1 MGAELHLRPAT
12 TYAHRGCLTSFNPD
26 PHTTTTTTSMASDR
40 AGPSPVPQPAAP
52 EPPETSY
59 RQNHVRRSLVR
70 PGGCVKRI
78 PPTWPRPSPPHLTPE
93 SQATHDENRA
103 RRHPWTRAPPERIRG
118 RFQLAARRLWYK
130 SPKCM
135 ASPAP
140 TAHLRHPN
148 SFAEQEVSEARPSA
162 CTHRHRPGGQK

>member
-93 SQATHDENRA
+93 SQATHDARKRA
-103 RRHPWTRAPPERIRG
+103 HPDRRLPPRGPVRCPPTGPVRAAAAQATSRALGRPARVGRAGGRSLRRVDGQATGSSGDDTCRAPTQR
-118 RFQLAARRLWYK
+118 
-130 SPKCM
+130 
-135 ASPAP
+135 
-140 TAHLRHPN
+140 
-148 SFAEQEVSEARPSA
+148 
-162 CTHRHRPGGQK
+162 